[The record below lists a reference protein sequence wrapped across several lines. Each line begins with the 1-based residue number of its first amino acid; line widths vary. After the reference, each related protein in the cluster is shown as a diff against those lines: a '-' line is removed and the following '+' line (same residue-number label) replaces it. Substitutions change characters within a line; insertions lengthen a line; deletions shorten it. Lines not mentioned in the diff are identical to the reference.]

1 MKSLDEIHDMIAT
14 AQVGD
19 GDRLL
24 DICQALLEQL
34 RSVKSTADGAYRLAS
49 DASTYGPAIIGE

>member
-1 MKSLDEIHDMIAT
+1 MKSLDEIHNMIAT

-34 RSVKSTADGAYRLAS
+34 RSVKSTADSAYRLAD
-49 DASTYGPAIIGE
+49 DASTYGPSIIGE